1 MTWVLAGA
9 IVWLAI
15 ALLLGFLIGQG
26 IRMAD
31 AHKRAAARRAVPD
44 YVPDDILD
52 AFGAPRH
59 SPGI

>member
-1 MTWVLAGA
+1 MTWVLAG
-9 IVWLAI
+9 VVGWLVI
-15 ALLLGFLIGQG
+15 ALVIGFLIGQG

-31 AHKRAAARRAVPD
+31 AHKRRAAWR
-44 YVPDDILD
+44 VPDDVPDDLLD